1 MLPSEIPKLPTDQ
14 PVRGFPGVWKLL
26 LFYNSLLGQRLFCL
40 SFYLLSYLL
49 SKTMD
54 YLSGCLVSS
63 ASVQKLFCGI
73 CSVFKRYFNEF
84 VGENVVSLSYS
95 FTILGTLP
103 PLPTLCCPFKGS
115 VSTIMPCLQKINY
128 LKQLPGWYGQRDL
141 MSTYRSLLW
150 FQFCIYYH
158 HLTFS
163 HFNVLL

>member
-73 CSVFKRYFNEF
+73 FSTFKWSFNKF
-84 VGENVVSLSYS
+84 VGEKVVSPSS
-95 FTILGTLP
+95 SSTILGTLP

-128 LKQLPGWYGQRDL
+128 LRQLPGWYGQRDL